1 MTQVPEFSSS
11 RSFSHKKLNIALVI
25 KNFVATGGAERYAVE
40 VALRIMERGHAIDL
54 YARNIDK
61 SLAKGMN
68 IFQVPDKLKFSSV
81 LSLYSFA
88 KETSKLLPG
97 KKYDII
103 HTHDKGCDGHL
114 STVHTFSYKKG
125 IENLSFIKKLNDFV
139 LSPRAWLYLHME
151 KKQMKSHVLAAVSEI
166 IKNDIKTYH
175 KRTDRISVITPG
187 VDIDG
192 FSPEIIA
199 EARSCAR
206 KSENLKQDDIAV
218 LFVGSEFRRKG
229 LDHLIPAIGKNMKLF
244 VVGRQE
250 HMRHYRQL
258 VKQYNLSDRIIFTGL
273 TDNITNYY
281 ALSDIVVLPS
291 ISEAFGMTVL
301 EGMACGLPVVTS
313 SAAGCSSLV
322 KTGEN
327 GFVFRDPGE
336 LPGILTALKDKDV
349 RTRIGINARKTALKN
364 TWDNTAQRYE
374 KLYYDIATSNLPC
387 K

>member
-1 MTQVPEFSSS
+1 MTLFSDFSNP

-40 VALRIMERGHAIDL
+40 VALRILKKGHTIDL

-88 KETSKLLPG
+88 KETSKLLAG
-97 KKYDII
+97 KKYDVI
-103 HTHDKGCDGHL
+103 HSHDKGCDGHV

-125 IENLSFIKKLNDFV
+125 IENLSLIKKLNDFG

-151 KKQMKSHVLAAVSEI
+151 KKQMKSHMLAAVSEI
-166 IKNDIKTYH
+166 IKNDIKTCH
-175 KRTDRISVITPG
+175 KRTDNVSIITPG
-187 VDIDG
+187 VDIDE

-199 EARSCAR
+199 DARSCAR
-206 KSENLKQDDIAV
+206 KKENLKPDDIAV
-218 LFVGSEFRRKG
+218 LFVGSEFKRKG
-229 LDHLIPAIGKNMKLF
+229 LDHLIPAIGENMKLF
-244 VVGRQE
+244 VVGRKE
-250 HMRHYRQL
+250 HMRHYSHL

-273 TDNITNYY
+273 TDNIIKYY

-336 LPGILTALKDKDV
+336 LSGMLNVLKDKDI
-349 RTRIGINARKTALKN
+349 RTRIGINARKTALTN
-364 TWDNTAQRYE
+364 TWESTAQRYE
-374 KLYYDIATSNLPC
+374 TLYYDIAAANQPR